1 MSLPF
6 IFLFLSFFSSRV
18 SLDVL
23 HSASLL
29 SFDVPREMLTLW
41 SKRMTK
47 RHWGKTSL
55 MITCRVNDYN
65 LRSNF
70 VFILRINILAILLE
84 WIFFFLFSFK
94 LDRVVY
100 FLLLESITRRR
111 YKARRQKKKW
121 TCAIKYYVPLI
132 WQLSG
137 DPIWM
142 RSFGYAKLSVRN
154 YAKSAATLR
163 ALDLEPNPRGASTP
177 RVHATIFF
185 RHESARKVD
194 KTCSNLFEPVQSS
207 RTDGQDEARR
217 DKAGRSFAFKYNVER
232 GLIDVIFNQPIR
244 GKKLDS
250 I

>member
-6 IFLFLSFFSSRV
+6 IFLFLSFFFPRV
-18 SLDVL
+18 SLAVL

-29 SFDVPREMLTLW
+29 SFVVPREMLTLW

-55 MITCRVNDYN
+55 MIMCRVNDYN

-70 VFILRINILAILLE
+70 VYVFILRINILAPIRMN
-84 WIFFFLFSFK
+84 FFFFSFK
-94 LDRVVY
+94 LDRIVY

-154 YAKSAATLR
+154 YTKSAATLR

-185 RHESARKVD
+185 RHESRWGRLIKRVR
-194 KTCSNLFEPVQSS
+194 TCSNLYSRVQRMENRGETRQG
-207 RTDGQDEARR
+207 RTILR
-217 DKAGRSFAFKYNVER
+217 
-232 GLIDVIFNQPIR
+232 I
-244 GKKLDS
+244 
-250 I
+250 

>member
-1 MSLPF
+1 
-6 IFLFLSFFSSRV
+6 
-18 SLDVL
+18 
-23 HSASLL
+23 
-29 SFDVPREMLTLW
+29 
-41 SKRMTK
+41 MTK
-47 RHWGKTSL
+47 RHWGNASP
-55 MITCRVNDYN
+55 MITYRVNDYEFTIQYV
-65 LRSNF
+65 F
-70 VFILRINILAILLE
+70 VLRINILAPIR
-84 WIFFFLFSFK
+84 INFFFLFFFFSSFK

-100 FLLLESITRRR
+100 LFSSAREHYTRERR

-185 RHESARKVD
+185 RHEPSGRGKLD
-194 KTCSNLFEPVQSS
+194 KTCTNLFEPVQSS
-207 RTDGQDEARR
+207 QTDGRPRRR
-217 DKAGRSFAFKYNVER
+217 DATRQDDPSHLNTT
-232 GLIDVIFNQPIR
+232 
-244 GKKLDS
+244 
-250 I
+250 

>member
-1 MSLPF
+1 M
-6 IFLFLSFFSSRV
+6 
-18 SLDVL
+18 
-23 HSASLL
+23 
-29 SFDVPREMLTLW
+29 
-41 SKRMTK
+41 
-47 RHWGKTSL
+47 
-55 MITCRVNDYN
+55 
-65 LRSNF
+65 NF
-70 VFILRINILAILLE
+70 
-84 WIFFFLFSFK
+84 FFFLFFPLE

-185 RHESARKVD
+185 RRRGRLIKHVP
-194 KTCSNLFEPVQSS
+194 TCSNLYS
-207 RTDGQDEARR
+207 RVDESNGWTTEARH
-217 DKAGRSFAFKYNVER
+217 DKAGDDPSHLKYNVER
-232 GLIDVIFNQPIR
+232 CLIDVIFNQPIR
-244 GKKLDS
+244 GRKLVGS
-250 I
+250 ISTR